1 MKTNTAKKIGGN
13 KRVAKDIGKTVAAFV
28 LFLLYMIPFLLVII
42 NSLKRKISIVK
53 TPLSLVD
60 DKGFQF
66 VNYSEAFQEMQFLK
80 AFGNSIM
87 VVACSVALL
96 IIFRTP
102 NFRPP
107 CNRKSGTIMSAF
119 SIHLL
124 LVIICRN
131 ALPGNGSGP
140 DHQNS

>member
-96 IIFRTP
+96 IIFSSM
-102 NFRPP
+102 
-107 CNRKSGTIMSAF
+107 CAYILVRKEYLACKVLF
-119 SIHLL
+119 LL
-124 LVIICRN
+124 LVSYMVVPFQVIIPSW
-131 ALPGNGSGP
+131 A
-140 DHQNS
+140 

>member
-1 MKTNTAKKIGGN
+1 MKTNTVKRIGGN

-66 VNYSEAFQEMQFLK
+66 VNYSEAFQEM
-80 AFGNSIM
+80 
-87 VVACSVALL
+87 
-96 IIFRTP
+96 
-102 NFRPP
+102 
-107 CNRKSGTIMSAF
+107 
-119 SIHLL
+119 
-124 LVIICRN
+124 
-131 ALPGNGSGP
+131 
-140 DHQNS
+140 